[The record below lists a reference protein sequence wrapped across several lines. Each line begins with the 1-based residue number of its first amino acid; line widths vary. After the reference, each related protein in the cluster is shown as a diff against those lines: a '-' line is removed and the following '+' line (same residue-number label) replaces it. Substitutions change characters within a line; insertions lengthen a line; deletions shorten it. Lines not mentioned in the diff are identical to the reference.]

1 MKNNSKYFQKKT
13 IAFVSAMLI
22 AFAGISGTFAQ
33 SGIRDMLSVSAE
45 DSIIESNLVITQKF
59 FSLGDNA
66 NNKVDFYYFQTTD
79 DGTVDFDNKD
89 ARRLVFSINGK
100 SEDISLPEMKANE
113 TCIAYRVLESGDYD
127 YFTLNDTA
135 TGWIYL
141 GTNFRNVNKKFD
153 NWLIEDENSLEEQT
167 WNGNDISAST
177 TYSFTSLNQDGSK
190 KTIATISGKA
200 NTGTLSIPYDSKYTY
215 FSIHD
220 TGGYHTGAYANTQT
234 TSYWNTETETWDTFA
249 VDGKH
254 QESVI
259 LGLFVNDAHFPMLS
273 NYDVQEVR
281 ILKNG
286 EVIQTFD
293 KKTFDGGYGAVTQ
306 KFERG
311 DGSTTMGFCA
321 GEDYESYSWEA
332 DVINHNEYQK
342 LTYDSNIKI
351 NGKFLANVPYTTFF
365 SSLDGERHENDYYL
379 PPPAEYYNEDDVP
392 VYYLPEPA
400 MDIRDEQTVV
410 ISDEVFSG
418 ELSPTAYW
426 SDSSDSR
433 YTEIEKGNHGNV
445 YLLKNADIIE
455 SYSAGDFDNGAFT
468 IPDYDSY
475 SDYFLKIAHDSNEEF
490 FTYYKWSE
498 KEGKWKFRVNTE
510 ETPIASVPVTYAEF
524 ANYITFFNNTT
535 NNVEGKENK
544 ITMKFVSGD
553 VETPVLSEWSKEEFD
568 NGSIVFEMPFALA
581 GTPTLD
587 FYSYAEGTPSF
598 GYEKTWIEEVV
609 TFTYVGIDP
618 VYVGGWGTFYDE
630 GLKTPTP
637 PPASKTEI
645 VDLADIAV
653 PVTNASKN
661 DVNEGTTG
669 TIRLLRI
676 NPDNEDNLISSIPY
690 TSDDFRFASYAFE
703 YEDDSYYFLEV
714 ETSKDSHEYLYL
726 KWKDENHGWSFSSLV
741 YEPQKAMEILNRP
754 WIYKLSM
761 ENVWLNP
768 DIINTIKVYTL
779 NNGIRTEKFHISD
792 KNVIGYG
799 FVFNDFVFHSSMNCQ
814 NRVDYECSDGFTYT
828 YLFVG
833 TEPVL
838 ISKINTATGTT
849 TRKLPNRN
857 ILAGAVNGNR
867 YVVEVPTNARKNDKI
882 VIYGKTIAGVD
893 INYTVTQEHYDD
905 SVVFPVGEYTVINQ
919 TTGKKAD
926 VVITED
932 GYTGGEYIN
941 LTNPDE
947 ISTYSVKSPDGA
959 VLSEGIYQGSLSSFD
974 DIGISGN
981 KLRSKYYAIFET
993 KSGVNNSI
1001 YSDDMTIS
1009 KGYMGVKNDELETVI
1024 PKSQLTGD
1032 INSDHTVNVA
1042 DIVKQQKYLFKQE
1055 NLDLESYV
1063 NADMN
1068 HDGKVNVIDLALLK
1082 KQLLNQS

>member
-113 TCIAYRVLESGDYD
+113 KCIAYRVLESGDYD
-127 YFTLNDTA
+127 YFALNDTA

-365 SSLDGERHENDYYL
+365 SSSDGEGHENDYYL

-433 YTEIEKGNHGNV
+433 YTEIEKENHGNV

-475 SDYFLKIAHDSNEEF
+475 SDYFLKIAHDSNEES

-524 ANYITFFNNTT
+524 ANYFSLFNH
-535 NNVEGKENK
+535 EIDEKENK
-544 ITMKFVSGD
+544 ISMKLVSGD

-568 NGSIVFEMPFALA
+568 DGSIVFEMPFALA
-581 GTPTLD
+581 GTPTLT
-587 FYSYAEGTPSF
+587 FYSYAEAEPSF
-598 GYEKTWIEEVV
+598 GYEKAWIENTI

-661 DVNEGTTG
+661 DVIVVDGNNANGNEIHYEVIQEWNNDTIPLVEGTY
-669 TIRLLRI
+669 TIT
-676 NPDNEDNLISSIPY
+676 NE
-690 TSDDFRFASYAFE
+690 TA
-703 YEDDSYYFLEV
+703 
-714 ETSKDSHEYLYL
+714 
-726 KWKDENHGWSFSSLV
+726 
-741 YEPQKAMEILNRP
+741 
-754 WIYKLSM
+754 
-761 ENVWLNP
+761 
-768 DIINTIKVYTL
+768 
-779 NNGIRTEKFHISD
+779 
-792 KNVIGYG
+792 GY
-799 FVFNDFVFHSSMNCQ
+799 
-814 NRVDYECSDGFTYT
+814 
-828 YLFVG
+828 
-833 TEPVL
+833 
-838 ISKINTATGTT
+838 
-849 TRKLPNRN
+849 
-857 ILAGAVNGNR
+857 
-867 YVVEVPTNARKNDKI
+867 
-882 VIYGKTIAGVD
+882 
-893 INYTVTQEHYDD
+893 
-905 SVVFPVGEYTVINQ
+905 
-919 TTGKKAD
+919 KAD
-926 VVITED
+926 VVVEEVED
-932 GYTGGEYIN
+932 KLLARVNDKSSVDSTHLN
-941 LTNPDE
+941 LTVPVE
-947 ISTYSVKSPDGA
+947 SKEYTITTPDGNTI
-959 VLSEGIYQGSLSSFD
+959 VDTGEMNGDTLESFD

-981 KLRSKYYAIFET
+981 KLRSVATYT
-993 KSGVNNSI
+993 KFSSESGIVNSVNA
-1001 YSDDMTIS
+1001 SDVTTEN
-1009 KGYMGVKNDELETVI
+1009 GYLFVEENGLKKVFVEAE
-1024 PKSQLTGD
+1024 SGD
-1032 INSDHTVNVA
+1032 INLDGEINVVDVIA
-1042 DIVKQQKYLFKQE
+1042 QQKYLFNQKSFDCA
-1055 NLDLESYV
+1055 NYV
-1063 NADMN
+1063 VGDVN

-1082 KQLLNQS
+1082 KQLIEK

>member
-113 TCIAYRVLESGDYD
+113 KFIAYRVLESGDYD
-127 YFTLNDTA
+127 YFALNDTA

-259 LGLFVNDAHFPMLS
+259 LQLFVNDAHFPMLS

-365 SSLDGERHENDYYL
+365 SSLDGEGHENDYYL

-475 SDYFLKIAHDSNEEF
+475 SDYFLKIAHDSNEES

-524 ANYITFFNNTT
+524 ANYLSLFHHEID
-535 NNVEGKENK
+535 EKENK
-544 ITMKFVSGD
+544 ITMKLVSGD
-553 VETPVLSEWSKEEFD
+553 VETPVLFEWSKEEFD

-645 VDLADIAV
+645 VDLAEIAV

-661 DVNEGTTG
+661 DVIVVDGNNASGNEVHYEVIQEWNNDTIPLVEGTY
-669 TIRLLRI
+669 TIT
-676 NPDNEDNLISSIPY
+676 NE
-690 TSDDFRFASYAFE
+690 TA
-703 YEDDSYYFLEV
+703 
-714 ETSKDSHEYLYL
+714 
-726 KWKDENHGWSFSSLV
+726 
-741 YEPQKAMEILNRP
+741 
-754 WIYKLSM
+754 
-761 ENVWLNP
+761 
-768 DIINTIKVYTL
+768 
-779 NNGIRTEKFHISD
+779 
-792 KNVIGYG
+792 GY
-799 FVFNDFVFHSSMNCQ
+799 
-814 NRVDYECSDGFTYT
+814 
-828 YLFVG
+828 
-833 TEPVL
+833 
-838 ISKINTATGTT
+838 
-849 TRKLPNRN
+849 
-857 ILAGAVNGNR
+857 
-867 YVVEVPTNARKNDKI
+867 
-882 VIYGKTIAGVD
+882 
-893 INYTVTQEHYDD
+893 
-905 SVVFPVGEYTVINQ
+905 
-919 TTGKKAD
+919 KAD
-926 VVITED
+926 VVVEEVED
-932 GYTGGEYIN
+932 KLLARVNDKSSVDSTHLN
-941 LTNPDE
+941 LTVPVE
-947 ISTYSVKSPDGA
+947 SKEYTITTPDGNTI
-959 VLSEGIYQGSLSSFD
+959 VDTGEMNGDTLESFD

-981 KLRSKYYAIFET
+981 KLRNIATYTKFSS
-993 KSGVNNSI
+993 KSGIINSVDANAI
-1001 YSDDMTIS
+1001 TTETGYLFVSDS
-1009 KGYMGVKNDELETVI
+1009 GLKKVFVEAE
-1024 PKSQLTGD
+1024 SGD
-1032 INSDHTVNVA
+1032 INLDGKVTVV
-1042 DIVKQQKYLFKQE
+1042 DIIAQQKYLSNQSE
-1055 NLDLESYV
+1055 YSCANYVVGDL
-1063 NADMN
+1063 N

-1082 KQLLNQS
+1082 KQLIEK

>member
-1 MKNNSKYFQKKT
+1 MGLDTLSCGIDTSWDTIQIYEIRNDTLENSY
-13 IAFVSAMLI
+13 LI
-22 AFAGISGTFAQ
+22 SHWNYD
-33 SGIRDMLSVSAE
+33 DMSEE
-45 DSIIESNLVITQKF
+45 DSKVEIPLKDGYQYILNLTTNHFVNDSTEEDSDFVIQTE
-59 FSLGDNA
+59 
-66 NNKVDFYYFQTTD
+66 VDSYQL
-79 DGTVDFDNKD
+79 D
-89 ARRLVFSINGK
+89 AEQQCWK
-100 SEDISLPEMKANE
+100 KLPEKYDVDAKTYFNDD
-113 TCIAYRVLESGDYD
+113 TNYRIGDITTHKVKIPEGTTSIDSYD
-127 YFTLNDTA
+127 YFTGETDRIFSSNSDVSITEFVAEDSQHYIAKIDNQYYEYQFWSDIWLPTKNRLDLPFTLNSYEYPPAENGVLYDELTIYSTKLEDGETSVVAKFNGLDDADKLNFYYDDKYIYTA
-135 TGWIYL
+135 FLDKSELPAGKAT
-141 GTNFRNVNKKFD
+141 
-153 NWLIEDENSLEEQT
+153 DENYILNTDTLEWELYH
-167 WNGNDISAST
+167 ISRDYSGTAKFPVFIGANR
-177 TYSFTSLNQDGSK
+177 YSFLNSADNLKIYGYEYDAELGGLQMKDTSTLLAEYSGDEIARGSISWIMSDFTGYFGNLYWVAEFK
-190 KTIATISGKA
+190 DDTSVSEKTVTSFNGAISGKFVG
-200 NTGTLSIPYDSKYTY
+200 NR
-215 FSIHD
+215 
-220 TGGYHTGAYANTQT
+220 
-234 TSYWNTETETWDTFA
+234 
-249 VDGKH
+249 
-254 QESVI
+254 
-259 LGLFVNDAHFPMLS
+259 LFVTENHL
-273 NYDVQEVR
+273 E
-281 ILKNG
+281 
-286 EVIQTFD
+286 
-293 KKTFDGGYGAVTQ
+293 KKDSDII
-306 KFERG
+306 R
-311 DGSTTMGFCA
+311 
-321 GEDYESYSWEA
+321 YS
-332 DVINHNEYQK
+332 DI
-342 LTYDSNIKI
+342 DSI
-351 NGKFLANVPYTTFF
+351 
-365 SSLDGERHENDYYL
+365 
-379 PPPAEYYNEDDVP
+379 EDDVISLDD
-392 VYYLPEPA
+392 VSNIENNSSKRLVSKSTVSVTGATESEQQV
-400 MDIRDEQTVV
+400 IRT
-410 ISDEVFSG
+410 
-418 ELSPTAYW
+418 
-426 SDSSDSR
+426 
-433 YTEIEKGNHGNV
+433 
-445 YLLKNADIIE
+445 
-455 SYSAGDFDNGAFT
+455 
-468 IPDYDSY
+468 
-475 SDYFLKIAHDSNEEF
+475 FL
-490 FTYYKWSE
+490 
-498 KEGKWKFRVNTE
+498 
-510 ETPIASVPVTYAEF
+510 
-524 ANYITFFNNTT
+524 
-535 NNVEGKENK
+535 
-544 ITMKFVSGD
+544 
-553 VETPVLSEWSKEEFD
+553 
-568 NGSIVFEMPFALA
+568 
-581 GTPTLD
+581 
-587 FYSYAEGTPSF
+587 
-598 GYEKTWIEEVV
+598 
-609 TFTYVGIDP
+609 
-618 VYVGGWGTFYDE
+618 
-630 GLKTPTP
+630 
-637 PPASKTEI
+637 
-645 VDLADIAV
+645 
-653 PVTNASKN
+653 
-661 DVNEGTTG
+661 NEGTTG

-676 NPDNEDNLISSIPY
+676 NPDSEDNLISSIPY